1 MSTTSFQQDSSI
13 SQAFR
18 QNLQPTVGDLIS
30 QLKQTDEHNRSKA
43 IADSITFLLSHIKSL
58 ETKNSSL
65 QEKITELTTSNAD
78 LNMNLTKLKSDNTLL
93 QNEIKILKS
102 KLSITDQLNH
112 TLEQTISE
120 LNIKLSNQQIN
131 FDSKC
136 DKFSNILTEYKSVFE
151 ALKQEKASQDN
162 ELNNI
167 INELNQLKTENE
179 HLRNDNSAL
188 KKEKM
193 KYHSLQKK
201 VKEYELL
208 LYKIDLEN
216 QTFRQELKKYQK
228 FNATRGKSNITY
240 NQQTDNIDAINK
252 IDLNNELNTIDNNYK
267 GNLYLYGNVMKVVNT
282 ENNDINESNELYGIG
297 VKIDNMNKTIY
308 DEDYSGIASLTKEIK
323 MTENILKE
331 YSALLLQK
339 ENSTDAKT
347 NSNDFKEIMTVM
359 ETQTEKLI
367 NLKKKYNQLIKT
379 SIV

>member
-18 QNLQPTVGDLIS
+18 QNLQPTVGDLIF

-43 IADSITFLLSHIKSL
+43 IADSITFLLSYIKSL

-102 KLSITDQLNH
+102 KFSITDQLNH

-120 LNIKLSNQQIN
+120 LNTKLSNQQIN

-162 ELNNI
+162 ELNNVI
-167 INELNQLKTENE
+167 DELNQLKTENE
-179 HLRNDNSAL
+179 HLSSDNNTL

-228 FNATRGKSNITY
+228 SNVTRGKSNITY
-240 NQQTDNIDAINK
+240 NQQTDSIDAINK

-267 GNLYLYGNVMKVVNT
+267 GNLYGNVMKVVDT
-282 ENNDINESNELYGIG
+282 ENNDIHEANELYGKD

-308 DEDYSGIASLTKEIK
+308 DDDYSNIAALTKEIK

-339 ENSTDAKT
+339 ENSTDART

-359 ETQTEKLI
+359 EIQTEKLI

>member
-1 MSTTSFQQDSSI
+1 MSTSSFQQDSPI
-13 SQAFR
+13 SQTFR

-65 QEKITELTTSNAD
+65 QEEITELTTFNAD
-78 LNMNLTKLKSDNTLL
+78 LNMDITKLKSDNALL
-93 QNEIKILKS
+93 QNEIKIFKS

-120 LNIKLSNQQIN
+120 LNTKLSNQQIN

-151 ALKQEKASQDN
+151 TLKQEKASQDN
-162 ELNNI
+162 ELNHVI
-167 INELNQLKTENE
+167 DELNQLKTENE
-179 HLRNDNSAL
+179 QLNNDNNML
-188 KKEKM
+188 KKERT
-193 KYHSLQKK
+193 KYYLLQKK

-216 QTFRQELKKYQK
+216 QTFRQELKKYQQS
-228 FNATRGKSNITY
+228 NMIRGNTNISY
-240 NQQTDNIDAINK
+240 NQHADNIDVINK

-267 GNLYLYGNVMKVVNT
+267 GNLYGNAMKVVDT
-282 ENNDINESNELYGIG
+282 ENNVNESNEFDGRE
-297 VKIDNMNKTIY
+297 VKIDNVNKSIY
-308 DEDYSGIASLTKEIK
+308 NENYSSIAELTKEIK

-339 ENSTDAKT
+339 ENSNDART
-347 NSNDFKEIMTVM
+347 NSNDFKEIMIVM